1 MTTREAITEE
11 LTVTARRVEDEVST
25 VRGRGGAANGN
36 IEVEVDALGAI
47 TELRVSEVATRQL
60 TTSALASA
68 IVAAQHDACRSARAT
83 AGIIRDKLLNDP
95 RVVQIMA
102 ELDAARRV
110 DPSHSEIPAPKENP
124 RIADEESFYR
134 DPLRRR

>member
-25 VRGRGGAANGN
+25 VRGRGSAANGN
-36 IEVEVDALGAI
+36 IEVEVDALGTI

-68 IVAAQHDACRSARAT
+68 IVAAQHDACGSARAT
-83 AGIIRDKLLNDP
+83 ADIIRETLLNDP
-95 RVVQIMA
+95 RVVQIMT
-102 ELDAARRV
+102 ELTGERRA
-110 DPSHSEIPAPKENP
+110 DPSHSEISAPEETP